1 VEPLVAMLNDD
12 NTLVVIKAVQ
22 ALGMIGGESAF
33 RALLPLLEH
42 PDKDVSE
49 AAEEAVNAIHRQA
62 GE

>member
-1 VEPLVAMLNDD
+1 
-12 NTLVVIKAVQ
+12 VVIKSAQ
-22 ALGMIGGESAF
+22 ALGMIGGEAAF

-42 PDKDVSE
+42 PDRDVSE